1 MTPEQVKDVCGFI
14 VSGGTCVLGISLS
27 TINAWLTA
35 ASLGVSIA
43 VGIATL
49 WPHVRAYL
57 KERDR

>member
-1 MTPEQVKDVCGFI
+1 MNPDQLKDVCGFI

-43 VGIATL
+43 VGLITL
-49 WPHVRAYL
+49 WPHVKKYFREMR
-57 KERDR
+57 K